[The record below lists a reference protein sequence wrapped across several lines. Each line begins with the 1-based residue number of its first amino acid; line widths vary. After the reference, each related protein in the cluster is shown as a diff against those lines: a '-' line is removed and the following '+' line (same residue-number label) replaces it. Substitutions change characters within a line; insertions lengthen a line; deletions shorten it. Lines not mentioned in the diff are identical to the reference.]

1 MRSGDWTGVSRLIGL
16 RMSPVS
22 NPFDV
27 LMDRL
32 AALAVEAVQVSAT
45 AVQAYWLCLASAMLQ
60 HDPSSCLSLE
70 TLAQQAWL
78 DGSLDEWMRPV
89 APQAL
94 LQLLRAGDLLVGQE
108 WPRLPKRAPVTWEA
122 MALSRGCAIWVSP
135 VYQPYVA
142 DLQEQTCRLWQ
153 ATRRLYGVRS
163 ITLQK
168 VPEEIARGTV
178 LFDAGFYFACHEYFE
193 TLWGRTGD
201 VASAFYQGL
210 IQVAVAMRHLESHQV
225 RGAVTLLHN
234 GLGRLRDYPST
245 YKGLPLGRFRE
256 EVAAL
261 LHSLQTLPNAA
272 RYQFDASQ
280 MPRLL
285 DDME

>member
-1 MRSGDWTGVSRLIGL
+1 MPLVAMGPHMR
-16 RMSPVS
+16 PVS
-22 NPFDV
+22 DPFDA

-32 AALAVEAVQVSAT
+32 AALAVEAVQVSET

-60 HDPSSCLSLE
+60 HDPSSTLPLE

-78 DGSLDEWMRPV
+78 DCSLDEWARPM

-94 LQLLRAGDLLVGQE
+94 LQLLRVGDLLVGQA
-108 WPRLPKRAPVTWEA
+108 WPGLPKRQPVTWEA
-122 MALSRGCAIWVSP
+122 VALSRGRAVWVSQ

-142 DLQEQTCRLWQ
+142 ELQEQTCRLWQ
-153 ATRRLYGVRS
+153 ATRRLYGIRS
-163 ITLQK
+163 SALQK
-168 VPEEIARGTV
+168 LPEEVARGTV

-225 RGAVTLLHN
+225 RGAVTLLRN
-234 GLGRLRDYPST
+234 GLGRLWGYPPT

-256 EVAAL
+256 EVASL
-261 LHSLQTLPNAA
+261 LHDLQTLPNAA
-272 RYQFDASQ
+272 QYQFDAGRV
-280 MPRLL
+280 PRLL